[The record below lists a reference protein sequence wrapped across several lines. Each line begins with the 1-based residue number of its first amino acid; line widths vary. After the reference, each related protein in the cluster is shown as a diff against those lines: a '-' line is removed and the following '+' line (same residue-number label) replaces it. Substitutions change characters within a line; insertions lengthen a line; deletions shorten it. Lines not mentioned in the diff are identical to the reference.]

1 MLGMQPGPV
10 RVSIASNG
18 FKSLQ
23 QELELSSSQPARL
36 GSTLQV
42 GSVSEAVTITA
53 GNANLDRES
62 RRLEEQA
69 RKDQIAQLT
78 APSQNVAN
86 LQKRV
91 SGILPV
97 RVDVP
102 KNGKSYRFIRP
113 LVMSEET
120 KVTFQYRSK

>member
-1 MLGMQPGPV
+1 MQPGPV